1 MPNENKWRKI
11 YEFQFEDVEYEE
23 VKSLYEMYKGEED
36 KISDWAKIISEKQ
49 AQEIANILINNQHNV
64 IVHCKAGVSRSGAVT
79 EAAIILD
86 YKVYEFS
93 NLRTINKTVFNRIK
107 QYIPKYKLFL
117 FYLKK
122 FF

>member
-1 MPNENKWRKI
+1 
-11 YEFQFEDVEYEE
+11 
-23 VKSLYEMYKGEED
+23 MYKGEED